1 MDAKGFPS
9 CLGNHLDGLVGF
21 RVFYVGDRYFG
32 GDESNIRQKLAG
44 YTTLDWQTHWQM
56 RNWSVTAKLQ
66 NLTDKKY
73 AALGYDYGFGASY
86 YPANPLSA
94 YLTVRHDFQ

>member
-1 MDAKGFPS
+1 MK
-9 CLGNHLDGLVGF
+9 
-21 RVFYVGDRYFG
+21 
-32 GDESNIRQKLAG
+32 
-44 YTTLDWQTHWQM
+44 
-56 RNWSVTAKLQ
+56 NWSVTAKLQ